1 MRYLLFLCIYSIN
14 FSVFSSTKNIPKVEE
29 SLVQAGDYYVGDV
42 FGQQPYEKHTNVTIK
57 SFYIMQNEVTR
68 SLLDQ
73 VKNWAIQHSLV
84 KGDMIKESNKE
95 ESNIAAANVSWWD
108 AIIFSNMIS
117 RYYDLSPYYLDK
129 SNHPI
134 FERPEDG
141 IVTVDD
147 SASGYRLPSIF
158 EWQIAARG
166 GQEALKNQTYG
177 TLFAGS
183 DQRDS
188 VGWFPTDD
196 LSQQEMPYLVRQ
208 KKPNE
213 LNLFDMSGNVA
224 EWTGEAFNLDDN
236 NILYFYCGGSFIIS
250 DDSLANCDIHS
261 RGHKR
266 PDLGFRLVRY
276 ASQP

>member
-1 MRYLLFLCIYSIN
+1 MRYLLFLCVFFIN
-14 FSVFSSTKNIPKVEE
+14 PPAFSSTDKQLKLNE
-29 SLVQAGDYYVGDV
+29 SLVQSGDYYVGDV
-42 FGQQPYEKHTNVTIK
+42 FGRQPYEEHTNVSVK
-57 SFYIMQNEVTR
+57 SFYIMQTEVTR
-68 SLLDQ
+68 SLFEQ
-73 VKNWAIQHSLV
+73 ITNWAIQNKLV
-84 KGDMIKESNKE
+84 EGDIVKHTNKAE
-95 ESNIAAANVSWWD
+95 ANIAVASVSWWD

-117 RYYDLSPYYLDK
+117 RYFNLSPYYLDK
-129 SNHPI
+129 SGNPI
-134 FERPEDG
+134 FERPKDG
-141 IVTVDD
+141 TVSVNE

-183 DQRDS
+183 DQPDT

-196 LSQQEMPYLVRQ
+196 LSQQEIPYIVGQ
-208 KKPNE
+208 KQPNE

-224 EWTGEAFNLDDN
+224 EWTGEVFNLDGN
-236 NILYFYCGGSFIIS
+236 NVLYYYCGGSFIIS
-250 DDSLANCDIHS
+250 DNSLANCDIHS
-261 RGHKR
+261 RHHKR

>member
-1 MRYLLFLCIYSIN
+1 MRYFVFLCIYFIN
-14 FSVFSSTKNIPKVEE
+14 FSVFSSTDNIPKVKE

-68 SLLDQ
+68 SLFDQ
-73 VKNWAIQHSLV
+73 VKNWAIQNDLM
-84 KGDMIKESNKE
+84 KGAIIKEKNKD
-95 ESNIAAANVSWWD
+95 ESNIATANVSWWD

-134 FERPEDG
+134 FERPKDG

-183 DQRDS
+183 DQKDT

-196 LSQQEMPYLVRQ
+196 LSQQEMPYLVGQ

-224 EWTGEAFNLDDN
+224 EWTGEVFNLDGN

-250 DDSLANCDIHS
+250 DGSLANCDIHS